1 MTGAPLPPPY
11 LSPGAPV
18 ITDETIYGTP
28 PPPYRPEDPGVE
40 ARTWLTIALA
50 LVTALWLTAFALAQV
65 TSREVAIPAAER
77 SIAALSEVD
86 SLVTLGERALCA
98 QAGGDGALNLPGF
111 VVGEVQVRANEMRCA
126 DGRVDLQAMRALLL
140 SRGADLVYL
149 RGIEAFIEAGRTP
162 EPASPLS
169 GAGAVRGLID
179 TLTATVHEPAVLAA
193 WALGALGA
201 MLAGALVLM
210 GRGLG
215 RLARVGVGLAVG
227 ATPVL
232 LATLALRFALGR
244 LATDD
249 DPMLR
254 EFIAIAH
261 ALLGVPLWNAAWVLA
276 GGLALVVP
284 GMVAARR

>member
-1 MTGAPLPPPY
+1 MTRSTPPPY

-18 ITDETIYGTP
+18 ITDETVYGTP
-28 PPPYRPEDPGVE
+28 PPPYRAPERGVE
-40 ARTWLTIALA
+40 ARAWLTIALA
-50 LVTALWLTAFALAQV
+50 VVTTFWLTAFALAQV
-65 TSREVAIPAAER
+65 TAREVAIPAAER

-86 SLVTLGERALCA
+86 SLLTLGERALCA
-98 QAGGDGALNLPGF
+98 QAGGDGALELPGF
-111 VVGEVQVRANEMRCA
+111 AVGDVQVRANEVRCV
-126 DGRVDLQAMRALLL
+126 DGRVDLDALRALLL

-162 EPASPLS
+162 APTSPLS
-169 GAGAVRGLID
+169 GAGAIRGLID
-179 TLTATVHEPAVLAA
+179 ALTVTVHEPAALGA
-193 WALGALGA
+193 WGLGALGA
-201 MLAGALVLM
+201 MLAGTLLVM

-215 RLARVGVGLAVG
+215 RPARVGVALAIG

-232 LATLALRFALGR
+232 LAALVLRFALGS
-244 LATDD
+244 LATGAD

-261 ALLGVPLWNAAWVLA
+261 ALLGVPLYDAAWVL
-276 GGLALVVP
+276 GGGIALAVP